1 MNFGGWHDNAFLHEN
16 NYTKEAS
23 TQIQNAVKDFLNK

>member
-1 MNFGGWHDNAFLHEN
+1 MCGKQEN